1 MIFIGDIELG
11 YSKLGGLGVF
21 ATKDI
26 KNGALIE
33 QGIMTVLTNVDG
45 HENPML
51 FTWSDDRTK
60 WAIGTGYLHF
70 YNHDNLQY
78 TNIKKVGDLKNNK
91 LYVYAT
97 KNIRKGD
104 ELKSV
109 YFSKEWRKCFSNF

>member
-1 MIFIGDIELG
+1 MIYIGDITLN
-11 YSKLGGLGVF
+11 YSLLGGIGVF

-26 KNGALIE
+26 KEGTLIE
-33 QGIMTVLTNVDG
+33 QGIMTILNNVDG

-70 YNHDNLQY
+70 YNHDKLPD

-91 LYVYAT
+91 LYVYAI
-97 KNIRKGD
+97 KDIKKGD

-109 YFSKEWRKCFSNF
+109 YYSKEWRKCFSNF